1 MTNKNIKNTL
11 LDRTTKVLGNTLSII
26 LLILFIQNPT
36 YAYDYNN
43 KQYQDFL
50 KDAQSIKV
58 KALSSQ
64 ENKQDTAE
72 VQQIKKQQEEKVQAN
87 LQDLLGEENYNAE
100 EIKMNNKNNTDKK
113 ISNLLIFISFS
124 MPNNLIKEYTQQAK
138 ETGGVL
144 VLRGMI
150 DKSIAKT
157 AIKLNDINNKQGVNA
172 IIDPNLFKLYN
183 IKRVP
188 AIVVAEYKGY
198 PCVDCKQTPIYD
210 KITGAV
216 SLEYALEQIMSS
228 RISSTKNMA
237 SIYLLKLR
245 NKGGLE

>member
-1 MTNKNIKNTL
+1 MLYKKMKNI
-11 LDRTTKVLGNTLSII
+11 S
-26 LLILFIQNPT
+26 LIFLITLFIQSPT

-50 KDAQSIKV
+50 EEAKNIKS
-58 KALSSQ
+58 KALDTKNIQ
-64 ENKQDTAE
+64 EEEQ
-72 VQQIKKQQEEKVQAN
+72 KQQQNNKVQSN

-100 EIKMNNKNNTDKK
+100 QIKINTKNNTDKK

-124 MPNNLIKEYTQQAK
+124 MPPNLIKEYIQQAK
-138 ETGGVL
+138 DTGGVL

-150 DKSIAKT
+150 DKSISKT

-183 IKRVP
+183 ITRVP
-188 AIVVAEYKGY
+188 AFVIAGYENY
-198 PCVDCKQTPIYD
+198 PCIDCKQTPIFD

-216 SLEYALEQIMSS
+216 SLEYALEQIMTS
-228 RISSTKNMA
+228 RISSTKSMV

-245 NKGGLE
+245 NQGGLE